1 MKGII
6 SAQIVQDRNYAASN
20 KGKDEGEQQ
29 SFLIHCYIY
38 LIQSNLSTMATLRKW
53 LLWGGTDVT
62 LHLLFLRGCYLQKLL
77 FCSMQIY
84 NKFIILYEHY
94 RCIIIVRNKQKKRPM
109 MYGLVTFY
117 TAKLGFA
124 YTVHQFLINRLLLR
138 AILAVGTR
146 FSRSCHCG

>member
-62 LHLLFLRGCYLQKLL
+62 LHLLFLRGAKLL
-77 FCSMQIY
+77 SSKIAFLQHANTQQIH
-84 NKFIILYEHY
+84 NFI
-94 RCIIIVRNKQKKRPM
+94 
-109 MYGLVTFY
+109 
-117 TAKLGFA
+117 
-124 YTVHQFLINRLLLR
+124 
-138 AILAVGTR
+138 
-146 FSRSCHCG
+146 